1 MESWGSA
8 RRLHI
13 YQWVVLKKRE
23 TDRVCCLD
31 LFVVSWSDNHLNR
44 GNLNR
49 IGHQ

>member
-1 MESWGSA
+1 MVSWGSA

-31 LFVVSWSDNHLNR
+31 LFVVWSHGL
-44 GNLNR
+44 
-49 IGHQ
+49 III